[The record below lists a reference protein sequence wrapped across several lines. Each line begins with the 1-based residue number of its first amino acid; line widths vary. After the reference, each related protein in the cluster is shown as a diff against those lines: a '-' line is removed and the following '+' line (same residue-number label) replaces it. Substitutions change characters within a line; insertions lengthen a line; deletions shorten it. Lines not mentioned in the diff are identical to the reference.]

1 MSPNVDSSSVVVKV
15 MECLA
20 DWVNKDYPMS
30 SATILSYKDIMAN
43 SFLDDL
49 YGLINESES
58 FNEVMFER
66 DEMPKCSDVM
76 SFKGLE
82 SSCVILLVNKF
93 DADWE
98 IILYTAI
105 SRARLKCYII
115 FTSDIDRDDIT
126 KVICRI

>member
-1 MSPNVDSSSVVVKV
+1 
-15 MECLA
+15 
-20 DWVNKDYPMS
+20 
-30 SATILSYKDIMAN
+30 
-43 SFLDDL
+43 
-49 YGLINESES
+49 
-58 FNEVMFER
+58 
-66 DEMPKCSDVM
+66 MPKCSDVM